1 MLYHWAAREA
11 LQCFLSRVTIY
22 TLIFSILNFDPV
34 SCSMSSSNYR
44 FLTCIQVSQETGRVI
59 WYSHL
64 FKSFPQFVMIHI
76 VKGFNMSMTQKL
88 DVFVEFLCFLY
99 DPMNAGNLISGSSA
113 FPKSS
118 LYIWKFSVDV
128 PLKPSLKDFEHKCC
142 YMWNECN
149 CAVVWAFSAIAF
161 PWNWNE
167 NWPFPVLRP
176 LLSCPNLLTYWVQHF
191 NSIIF

>member
-118 LYIWKFSVDV
+118 LYIRKFSVHIF
-128 PLKPSLKDFEHKCC
+128 LKPSLENFEHDLAIMWDECNHVVVSTFFGIALVWH
-142 YMWNECN
+142 WNE
-149 CAVVWAFSAIAF
+149 FL
-161 PWNWNE
+161 
-167 NWPFPVLRP
+167 PFPVLRP